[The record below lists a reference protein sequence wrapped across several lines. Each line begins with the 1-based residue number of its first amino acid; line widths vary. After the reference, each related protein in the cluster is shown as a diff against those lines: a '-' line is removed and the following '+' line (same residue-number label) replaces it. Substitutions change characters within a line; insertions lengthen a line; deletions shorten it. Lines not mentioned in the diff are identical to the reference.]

1 MGKTATDFD
10 EDLDKALHT
19 GMIDASWEFSA
30 AADQWLSD
38 QSLVLK
44 PNTIRSYTD
53 NLNRLKE
60 FFGPKLLRDIHIG
73 HIRGYQKERLLKAGP
88 TLINGECSRIQ
99 SLLKEAKCWN
109 TIAPHYKPLPIKKRK
124 VRQNMSEDEEQRL
137 VQVCLK
143 SGKRL
148 VAGHCLIVMMNT
160 TLGFWELSHV
170 RRTDVKL
177 GVQTP
182 YVEVNVAAGAAK
194 NEGRERTIPLNFRA
208 LRSIRYLI
216 ERWEQAHK
224 KGMPL
229 DPDQYILFHRAQRR
243 HSEVDFYRPQGHIY
257 KAARQILREAKLD
270 HLDPYDMRSHA
281 ITKLLSNPMVSS
293 QVSQEIAGHI
303 SKAMQD
309 RYSAQRLENKKVAMD
324 AFNTG
329 MMEEA
334 ALTLERARITK
345 DSDPVS

>member
-1 MGKTATDFD
+1 MKTATDFD

-38 QSLVLK
+38 QTLILK

-143 SGKRL
+143 PGKRL

-177 GVQTP
+177 GVQIP
-182 YVEVNVAAGAAK
+182 YVEVNVAGGAAK

-208 LRSIRYLI
+208 LRSMRYLI
-216 ERWEQAHK
+216 DRWENAHK
-224 KGMPL
+224 KGMMAL
-229 DPDQYILFHRAQRR
+229 DSDQYILFHRAQR
-243 HSEVDFYRPQGHIY
+243 HHGEVDFYRPQGHIY
-257 KAARQILREAKLD
+257 KAARQILAEAGLD
-270 HLDPYDMRSHA
+270 HLDPYDMRSHS
-281 ITKLLSNPMVSS
+281 ITKLLSNPNVSP
-293 QVSQEIAGHI
+293 QVVQELAGHV

-309 RYSAQRLENKKVAMD
+309 RYSAQRLEHKKSALDAMSG
-324 AFNTG
+324 G

-334 ALTLERARITK
+334 ARALESARTK
-345 DSDPVS
+345 